1 MLKLKAMKT
10 IIQINALRIFVL
22 IFMSSLILVSCK
34 KKEEPN
40 MVPDPILDKNYTG
53 TLYVSFTNTLPPWN
67 VSTTMDVEVD
77 KELGVITFDQGT
89 LSYSGDTVIQGSSKL
104 ERTGQWKIIPT
115 GIFMKESDV
124 VTIEVD
130 GGVFVQ
136 NDVQR
141 IYAKDDNG
149 NWVLVNET
157 TFNENPNAD
166 LVFNFKDA
174 QIDGSYC
181 GVSVATGSIMWKL
194 TLIPALTP

>member
-10 IIQINALRIFVL
+10 IIQINALRIFAL
-22 IFMSSLILVSCK
+22 IFMSSLILVNCK
-34 KKEEPN
+34 KKDEPN

>member
-1 MLKLKAMKT
+1 M
-10 IIQINALRIFVL
+10 L